1 MKRIPGTKPSRKSIR
16 LGQLGKAVEEPV
28 PEPVIEEPVVEVPK
42 PKPKAKAKPK
52 KKSIV
57 KKSEKNGDNEKTV

>member
-1 MKRIPGTKPSRKSIR
+1 MKRVPGTKPSRKSIR

-42 PKPKAKAKPK
+42 PKAKAKPK

>member
-16 LGQLGKAVEEPV
+16 LGKAVEEPV
-28 PEPVIEEPVVEVPK
+28 PEPVIEEPVVEV

>member
-16 LGQLGKAVEEPV
+16 LGKAVEEPV